1 MFQQSFDEIRSRA
14 TPHQAKHIFENLSVL
29 QHSIRQNVRNEKRSC
44 ISQEHETY
52 SLTSYESQN
61 NVPRQPKRSKTPKN
75 SAHNIT
81 IHAAR
86 PPLRILNDALK
97 IQDGMQSIALN
108 LSTNNEEKECRKLLT
123 CVDRDGATIANWQST
138 QSQTC
143 NYDENKENI
152 AMEAMQTDSMT
163 IPTNSNFWSI
173 TEITKEGRQQ
183 RRASSNTSHRAK
195 KQARTNR
202 AKLAK
207 QEKKK
212 RQQRESETMK

>member
-1 MFQQSFDEIRSRA
+1 MQLIA
-14 TPHQAKHIFENLSVL
+14 
-29 QHSIRQNVRNEKRSC
+29 SI
-44 ISQEHETY
+44 
-52 SLTSYESQN
+52 
-61 NVPRQPKRSKTPKN
+61 
-75 SAHNIT
+75 
-81 IHAAR
+81 
-86 PPLRILNDALK
+86 
-97 IQDGMQSIALN
+97 

-212 RQQRESETMK
+212 KTTA

>member
-1 MFQQSFDEIRSRA
+1 
-14 TPHQAKHIFENLSVL
+14 
-29 QHSIRQNVRNEKRSC
+29 
-44 ISQEHETY
+44 
-52 SLTSYESQN
+52 
-61 NVPRQPKRSKTPKN
+61 
-75 SAHNIT
+75 
-81 IHAAR
+81 
-86 PPLRILNDALK
+86 
-97 IQDGMQSIALN
+97 MQSIASN

-143 NYDENKENI
+143 NYDENKENT

-173 TEITKEGRQQ
+173 TETTTEGKQQ
-183 RRASSNTSHRAK
+183 KHASSNTSHRAI

-207 QEKKK
+207 QEKK
-212 RQQRESETMK
+212 RQQRESETIK

>member
-1 MFQQSFDEIRSRA
+1 
-14 TPHQAKHIFENLSVL
+14 
-29 QHSIRQNVRNEKRSC
+29 
-44 ISQEHETY
+44 
-52 SLTSYESQN
+52 
-61 NVPRQPKRSKTPKN
+61 
-75 SAHNIT
+75 
-81 IHAAR
+81 
-86 PPLRILNDALK
+86 
-97 IQDGMQSIALN
+97 
-108 LSTNNEEKECRKLLT
+108 
-123 CVDRDGATIANWQST
+123 VDRDDAMIANWQST